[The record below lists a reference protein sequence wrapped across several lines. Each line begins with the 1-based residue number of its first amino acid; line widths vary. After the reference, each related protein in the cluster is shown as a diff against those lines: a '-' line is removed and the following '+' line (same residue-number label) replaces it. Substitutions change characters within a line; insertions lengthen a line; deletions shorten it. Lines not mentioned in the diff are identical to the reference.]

1 MNEQRLKRFA
11 AALACMLMVSCDDG
25 PTSPTR
31 QVATP
36 LPMLEPYLALE
47 GLAGSYNVALNVS
60 DQCAEIPEAAR
71 RRTYRAIL
79 ATTPYPFL
87 SVRIVG
93 GGFSAPVT
101 VGELRAGSDGRVTI
115 DWNNFD
121 IGGCDGYSEPLSEGS
136 MLMVCGQGFGMHE
149 GATISIALTGSAWI
163 DANGTRGNVCNAWH
177 QFTLTRSI
185 PSAALW

>member
-1 MNEQRLKRFA
+1 MNEQRLKRFGA
-11 AALACMLMVSCDDG
+11 AIACVLMVRCDDG

-31 QVATP
+31 QGATRP
-36 LPMLEPYLALE
+36 PMLEPYLALK

-60 DQCAEIPEAAR
+60 DQCTEIPDAAR
-71 RRTYRAIL
+71 RRTYQAIL
-79 ATTPYPFL
+79 ETTPYPYL

-101 VGELRAGSDGRVTI
+101 VGELRAAPDGRVTI
-115 DWNNFD
+115 GWNNFD
-121 IGGCDGYSEPLSEGS
+121 IGGCDGYPEPLSEGS
-136 MLMVCGQGFGMHE
+136 MLMVCGHGFGMQE
-149 GATISIALTGSAWI
+149 GSTISIALTGSAWI
-163 DANGTRGNVCNAWH
+163 NANGTRGTTCNAWH